1 MPNKYTNL
9 LFRIS
14 AIYFRMKKNVKIY
27 FAIAMIA
34 LPAVILI
41 AYYQLLPES
50 TTDSQKRDQI
60 EKLYMSYK
68 KEFPEVQDVDPQEAM
83 QLSNT
88 EKVVFIDVRKPDE
101 QSVSHLPGA
110 ITADFFLEN
119 PEKYNDYIKIGY
131 CTISYRSGILAQKI
145 NQKGIPMYNLRG
157 GLLAWVHD
165 GGKVYNGVDETH
177 RIHVFSREWNLGP
190 EGFEAVW

>member
-1 MPNKYTNL
+1 
-9 LFRIS
+9 
-14 AIYFRMKKNVKIY
+14 MKKNANIY
-27 FAIAMIA
+27 YAIAFIA
-34 LPAVILI
+34 VLAGIGFG
-41 AYYQLLPES
+41 YYLMLPES
-50 TTDSQKRDQI
+50 TTDAQKRDQI
-60 EKLYMSYK
+60 EKLYMRYK

-88 EKVVFIDVRKPDE
+88 GKVVFIDVREPDE

-110 ITADFFLEN
+110 ITTDFYLEN

-131 CTISYRSGILAQKI
+131 CTISYRSGILAQELH
-145 NQKGIPMYNLRG
+145 QKGIPMYNLRG

-165 GGKVYNGVDETH
+165 GGKVYNGTDETK
-177 RIHVFSREWNLGP
+177 RIHVYNNAWNLGP

>member
-1 MPNKYTNL
+1 L
-9 LFRIS
+9 
-14 AIYFRMKKNVKIY
+14 KKSSKIY
-27 FAIAMIA
+27 FAIAIIA
-34 LPAVILI
+34 LPAVILF
-41 AYYQLLPES
+41 AYHQMLPES
-50 TTDSQKRDQI
+50 ITDAQKRDQI

-88 EKVVFIDVRKPDE
+88 GKVVFIDVREPDE

-110 ITADFFLEN
+110 ISADFYLEN

-131 CTISYRSGILAQKI
+131 CTISYRSGILAQELH
-145 NQKGIPMYNLRG
+145 QKGIPMYNLRG

-165 GGKVYNGVDETH
+165 GGKVYNGTDETK
-177 RIHVFSREWNLGP
+177 RIHVYNNAWNLGP

>member
-1 MPNKYTNL
+1 ML
-9 LFRIS
+9 
-14 AIYFRMKKNVKIY
+14 KNVKIY
-27 FAIAMIA
+27 YAIAIIA
-34 LPAVILI
+34 LPAVILF
-41 AYYQLLPES
+41 AYYQMLPES
-50 TTDSQKRDQI
+50 ITDAQKRDQI

-88 EKVVFIDVRKPDE
+88 RKVVFIDVREPDE

-110 ITADFFLEN
+110 ITADFYLEN

-131 CTISYRSGILAQKI
+131 CTISYRSGILAQELH
-145 NQKGIPMYNLRG
+145 QKGIPMYNLRG

-165 GGKVYNGVDETH
+165 GGKVYNGTDETK
-177 RIHVFSREWNLGP
+177 RIHVYNNAWNLGP